1 MKIEISDSM
10 RFELANYCAAKIHAA
25 VTEMHLRVTRGIWP
39 SDVPQSPFFKVLAA
53 GNIRDIRAAVHSI
66 KDEYER
72 RDFVSTIKFLFKKQR
87 EESHTEAKWQ
97 DYVASVK
104 SAYAG
109 HCAKKAAYEAA
120 RQKLKEGVVGCIP
133 QLAAA

>member
-10 RFELANYCAAKIHAA
+10 RFELANYCASEIHAA

-39 SDVPQSPFFKVLAA
+39 SDVPESPFFKVLAA

-66 KDEYER
+66 ADEYER
-72 RDFVSTIKFLFKKQR
+72 RDFVFTIKFLFKKQR
-87 EESHTEAKWQ
+87 EENHTTVKWQ

-104 SAYAG
+104 AVYAE
-109 HCAKKAAYEAA
+109 HCAKMEAYEAA

-133 QLAAA
+133 QLEAA